1 MKKTIKK
8 ITAAFI
14 LFTTSM
20 QAQSQT
26 VSTFEALPLNLNSY
40 WNGSSNPMGT
50 TFTDGNSIF
59 PNFYDTSW
67 GGFWASGFAYSNI
80 KDSTT
85 AGTVNMYAART
96 AEGYNGSNNY
106 VVAQQNAI
114 IKLAGNAVG
123 KVVSGF
129 YVTNSTYAAL
139 SMKDGDMFS
148 KKFGGI
154 SGNDPDWFK
163 LVVKKYIGGN
173 LDADSVEFY
182 LADYRFSNNTQDYII
197 STWEWVD
204 LSSLGNADSLLF
216 TLSSSDVGQ
225 WGMNTPAFFCI
236 DNITTS
242 DAGLGFTVLNKNLQI
257 NIFPNPTTDF
267 IHVSLSELLN
277 CKIEIL
283 GVTGNL
289 VLEENVTNNFYKI
302 NLSKLNKGVYFLK
315 ITNGLNTYTHK
326 IIKQ

>member
-1 MKKTIKK
+1 MKKLIKK
-8 ITAAFI
+8 ITVAFI
-14 LFTTSM
+14 VFTLSM
-20 QAQSQT
+20 HVQSQT
-26 VSTFEALPLNLNSY
+26 VSTFEGLTLAPNSY
-40 WNGSSNPMGT
+40 WNGSASPLGT
-50 TFTDGNSIF
+50 TFTDGNCIF

-85 AGTVNMYAART
+85 AGIVNMYAART
-96 AEGYNGSNNY
+96 AQGYNGSSNY
-106 VVAQQNAI
+106 VVSQQNSI
-114 IKLAGNAVG
+114 IKLTGNAVG

-129 YVTNSTYAAL
+129 YITNSTYAAL
-139 SMKDGDMFS
+139 SMKDGDMFA
-148 KKFGGI
+148 KKFGGV

-173 LDADSVEFY
+173 LSSDSVEFY

-225 WGMNTPAFFCI
+225 WGMNTPAFFCM

-242 DAGLGFTVLNKNLQI
+242 DAGLGFDNLNI
-257 NIFPNPTTDF
+257 NTQVSIFPNPTTDYL
-267 IHVSLSELLN
+267 HVGFSEVVN
-277 CKIEIL
+277 CKIEIF
-283 GVTGNL
+283 GVAGNL
-289 VLEENVTNNFYKI
+289 VFTENVMDNFYKV
-302 NLSKLNKGVYFLK
+302 NMSEWSNGFYFLK
-315 ITNGLNTYTHK
+315 VTGGINTFTQR